1 MFKTDIVDQE
11 FKSGK
16 TINRYENDTQIEQSK
31 QGMESDHENPLNQ
44 DDEDSRTTIN
54 KKEVNAFESLE
65 AKSTIKQELE
75 DFNAT
80 FKSEQK

>member
-1 MFKTDIVDQE
+1 
-11 FKSGK
+11 
-16 TINRYENDTQIEQSK
+16 
-31 QGMESDHENPLNQ
+31 MESDHENPLNQ

-65 AKSTIKQELE
+65 GKSTIKQELE

-80 FKSEQK
+80 FKSEQKWWLILLR

>member
-1 MFKTDIVDQE
+1 
-11 FKSGK
+11 
-16 TINRYENDTQIEQSK
+16 
-31 QGMESDHENPLNQ
+31 MESDHENPLNQ
-44 DDEDSRTTIN
+44 DDEDSRTTFN

-65 AKSTIKQELE
+65 GKSTIKQELE